1 MTNLSAENQ
10 TTHDEMLLKLVN
22 NLIGKGYQEIRATTL
37 PEFADLRPAK
47 IYSSESA
54 RSFIPDVTAFHNG
67 NLMLF
72 EIETVNSVLAPLTHA
87 KLRAFATYAS
97 EHQAA
102 FYLVMSDQDRAL
114 AQATMAEINHRDLRR
129 SFALTL

>member
-1 MTNLSAENQ
+1 MTNPGTEDQVS
-10 TTHDEMLLKLVN
+10 HDEMLLKLVN
-22 NLIGKGYQEIRATTL
+22 NLIGKGYQEIRATIL

-47 IYSSESA
+47 IYSSESSRA
-54 RSFIPDVTAFHNG
+54 FTPDVTAFHNG

-72 EIETVNSVLAPLTHA
+72 EIETVDSILAPLTHT

-97 EHQAA
+97 EHKAA
-102 FYLVMSDQDRAL
+102 FYLVMSEQNRSL
-114 AQATMAEINHRDLRR
+114 ANATLAEINHHDLRR